1 MVRFLRDMMAGS
13 RLLLSTL
20 LGGFAFVIVPQSMN
34 ESIRGAVGWD
44 AGALLFLALTVIAVG
59 DNSPE
64 RLRRR
69 AGQQDTKFWIIL
81 AVIVVAAAAS
91 LASLAFVL
99 QKQTDPSGAP
109 LPIRIIVAALTLV
122 ISWIFVHTAFAIR
135 YAHFF
140 YGDPEPKGHR
150 RGGLAFPGIEH
161 PDFWDFIYFS
171 FVVGMTCQVS
181 DVQVTTRVMRRLTLA
196 HGVLSF
202 FFNAGVLAVA
212 VNILAAAL

>member
-1 MVRFLRDMMAGS
+1 MHRFFHNMLAGS
-13 RLLLSTL
+13 RLAVSALA
-20 LGGFAFVIVPQSMN
+20 GGLAFFVLP
-34 ESIRGAVGWD
+34 ESLQTPLRGATAWDVGSV
-44 AGALLFLALTVIAVG
+44 LFLLLTLVTVG
-59 DNSPE
+59 DASPE

-81 AVIVVAAAAS
+81 IVIVVAAVAS

-99 QKQTDPSGAP
+99 QKQTEPSGPP
-109 LPIRIIVAALTLV
+109 LSARIVVASITLV
-122 ISWIFVHTAFAIR
+122 TSWIFVHTAFAIR

-181 DVQVTTRVMRRLTLA
+181 DVQVTTRQMRRLVLA

>member
-1 MVRFLRDMMAGS
+1 MHNFFRDMWIGN
-13 RLLLSTL
+13 RL
-20 LGGFAFVIVPQSMN
+20 AFSAMTGAVVFVVIPQSLRLPL
-34 ESIRGAVGWD
+34 RGAIAWD
-44 AGALLFLALTVIAVG
+44 VAAALFLFLTLVAVG
-59 DNSPE
+59 DASPD

-69 AGQQDTKFWIIL
+69 ASQQDNKFWITL
-81 AVIVVAAAAS
+81 AVIVIAAIAS

-99 QKQTDPSGAP
+99 QKQTDPGGTP
-109 LPIRIIVAALTLV
+109 LLIRIIVATITLV
-122 ISWIFVHTAFAIR
+122 TSWTFVHTAFAIR

-161 PDFWDFIYFS
+161 PDFWDFVYYA

-181 DVQVTTRVMRRLTLA
+181 DVQVTTRQMRRLTLA

-202 FFNAGVLAVA
+202 FFNAGVLAVS

>member
-1 MVRFLRDMMAGS
+1 MQRFLRDMFAGT
-13 RLLLSTL
+13 RLLISALAGGVTFLSIPH
-20 LGGFAFVIVPQSMN
+20 GMHVPL
-34 ESIRGAVGWD
+34 RGAVGWD
-44 AGALLFLALTVIAVG
+44 TGAALFLLLTLIAVG
-59 DNSPE
+59 DNSPA

-81 AVIVVAAAAS
+81 VVIVTAAAMS
-91 LASLAFVL
+91 LASLTFVL
-99 QKQTDPSGAP
+99 QKQTDPSGPSLLA
-109 LPIRIIVAALTLV
+109 RVTVASFTLV

-181 DVQVTTRVMRRLTLA
+181 DVQVTTRVMRHITLA